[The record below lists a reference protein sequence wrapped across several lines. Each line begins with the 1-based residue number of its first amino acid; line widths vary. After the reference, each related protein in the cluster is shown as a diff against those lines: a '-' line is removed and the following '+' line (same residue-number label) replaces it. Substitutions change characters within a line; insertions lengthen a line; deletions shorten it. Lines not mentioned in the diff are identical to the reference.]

1 MAKKKKKKN
10 LTKGVFKE
18 LGRRASSEAEG
29 RRDYVISTFR
39 SRLESLVP
47 TQLRW
52 LFPFV
57 TEFKPTLED
66 EEEEATVGT
75 QVKVAESLK
84 APQIVEPL
92 YTQYRCRWGDPLTC
106 EYLQQTVQQSPETKS
121 CRECGFPATLPE
133 KAEIRGSRGRYR
145 VERLIGRR
153 GMGRLYQ
160 GTQLSNSHQVLIK
173 EYLLPDYCFN
183 QEEANARKDAFRLKA
198 GVNLADGR
206 VQDFRLCHPWEA
218 IADHNEE
225 RCYLLTKG
233 NFDLY
238 PTLSEYLALH
248 GAMSAIAV
256 RQVLNQVLQ
265 TLEFLHTQK
274 FRFPSGQVQLGIAHG
289 NLSLDSLLIA
299 KNQNGA
305 AGNGLNHV
313 VGLNSE
319 ILNTDFFIYV
329 CDLALWESLFD
340 PKGDWGQGT
349 RENPN
354 STLNRHNSHH
364 PSLIPNPSA
373 AQDLV
378 ALGYI
383 GFYLLVGARI
393 NPVDGQLFDP
403 KDDQNWPPVNF
414 TFKVFLQRLMG
425 IGIPFE
431 SAQIARQALLKL
443 PPEAP
448 IVYPVVQAVSEE
460 EEIVKTPRIFGFL
473 FGILGFGLLGLL
485 IWWLWPKPQV
495 AESAGDE
502 ILLCCIN
509 KVSAIPSGKFTYT
522 AEQQGTWNYTVQQ
535 KNLVSDGKTLEEELE
550 KRQPKLQLS
559 YQPEESTQTAL
570 AKVRSEETDFALTS
584 LITPLP
590 IEMESQTVAYD
601 GLVVFVAFS
610 YSKREKSLPQALN
623 GQITVEQLRQLYT
636 GQITNWRELGGPNL
650 AVRLYI
656 PDETEA
662 VRIFEQRVLKDNQ
675 TIQTFRKLQRKG
687 EPPDTFT
694 SSWVPEIYRFPTFK
708 MLRQVIQDFESDGAG
723 MGAIAFG
730 KLSQVFGQCSVYPL
744 ALKEGKTDFVHPLIQ
759 DNKRPVNPTTD
770 LCEHKG
776 SYFPNLQ
783 VFRDNSY
790 PLGYPLA
797 VVYPRDNSRPP
808 VGAKFAE
815 MLRTQEGQQLLS
827 KTGLIPLYPVVLK

>member
-1 MAKKKKKKN
+1 MAKKKKKN
-10 LTKGVFKE
+10 LTKGVVEE
-18 LGRRASSEAEG
+18 LGRRASSEAAG
-29 RRDYVISTFR
+29 RRDYVASTVR

-57 TEFKPTLED
+57 TGFKPTLED
-66 EEEEATVGT
+66 EEEEATVAM
-75 QVKVAESLK
+75 QVKVAESTI
-84 APQIVEPL
+84 APQIIEPL

-173 EYLLPDYCFN
+173 EYLLPNYCFN
-183 QEEANARKDAFRLKA
+183 PEEAKTRKDDFRLKA

-248 GAMSAIAV
+248 GAMNAIAV

-299 KNQNGA
+299 RNQNGA
-305 AGNGLNHV
+305 TGNGFNNSPALS
-313 VGLNSE
+313 SE

-340 PKGDWGQGT
+340 PKRDWVQGT
-349 RENPN
+349 RENQN
-354 STLNRHNSHH
+354 STVNPNKSHH
-364 PSLIPNPSA
+364 PSLISNPSA
-373 AQDLV
+373 AQDLM

-383 GFYLLVGARI
+383 GFHLLAGGTV
-393 NPVDGQLFDP
+393 NPIDGQPLDP
-403 KDDQNWPPVNF
+403 KDDRHWPPVNF

-443 PPEAP
+443 PPEVP
-448 IVYPVVQAVSEE
+448 IVYPVVQVVSEE
-460 EEIVKTPRIFGFL
+460 EEIVKTPRLLWFL
-473 FGILGFGLLGLL
+473 LGILGFGLLGLL

-502 ILLCCIN
+502 LLLCCIN
-509 KVSAIPSGKFTYT
+509 KVSAIPAGKFTYT
-522 AEQQGTWNYTVQQ
+522 AEQQGTWNYTLQQ
-535 KNLVSDGKTLEEELE
+535 KNLVADGKTLEEELE
-550 KRQPKLQLS
+550 KRQPKLQLN
-559 YQPEESTQTAL
+559 YQPEDSTQTAL
-570 AKVRSEETDFALTS
+570 EKVRSEETDFALTS

-590 IEMESQTVAYD
+590 IEMESQTVAYE

-610 YSKREKSLPQALN
+610 YSQRDNSLPQALN
-623 GQITVEQLRQLYT
+623 GQITFEQLRQLYT

-662 VRIFEQRVLKDNQ
+662 VRIFEQRVLQDNQ
-675 TIQTFRKLQRKG
+675 TIQSFRKLQRKG

-694 SSWVPEIYRFPTFK
+694 NSWVPEIYRFPTFK
-708 MLRQVIQDFESDGAG
+708 MLRQVIQDFESERAG

-744 ALKEGKTDFVHPLIQ
+744 ALKEGEKNSVHPLIQ
-759 DNKRPVNPTTD
+759 DNQQPVNPTTD
-770 LCEHKG
+770 LCDHKG

-783 VFRDNSY
+783 VFRDNTY

-827 KTGLIPLYPVVLK
+827 KTGLIPLYPVPLK